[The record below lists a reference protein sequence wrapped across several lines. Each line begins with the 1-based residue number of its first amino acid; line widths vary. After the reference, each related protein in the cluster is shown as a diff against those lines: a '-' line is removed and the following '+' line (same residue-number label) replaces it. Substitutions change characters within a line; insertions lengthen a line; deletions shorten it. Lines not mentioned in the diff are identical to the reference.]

1 MSLKKMCLLVIASFT
16 TTLFAGISMSATGEA
31 SSSDDSSSGTGSTTL
46 EAGSSLTFS
55 VDDMPDEIGGKDV
68 LSEFLPEGIAVE
80 WTGKKLVT
88 PKAGKVKYS
97 KSEEDFVT
105 TSEDNPC
112 GLKLKVSKKGTVS
125 GSFKVYVE
133 KSEKKVKSYTAKVSG
148 TLGGSLKVKISKASG
163 SFSASLD

>member
-1 MSLKKMCLLVIASFT
+1 MNLKRTCLFLIASFT
-16 TTLFAGISMSATGEA
+16 TVLFAGISMSATGE
-31 SSSDDSSSGTGSTTL
+31 SSSSEESSASESTTI
-46 EAGSSLTFS
+46 EAGSSLSFS

-68 LSEFLPEGIAVE
+68 LSEFLPDGISVE
-80 WTGKKLVT
+80 WTGKKLSV

-97 KSEEDFVT
+97 KSDEDFVT
-105 TSEDNPC
+105 TNEDNPC
-112 GLKLKVSKKGTVS
+112 GLKLKVSKKGKVS

-148 TLGGSLKVKISKASG
+148 TLGGTLKVKISKVSG